1 MRIFVVGAQAVSV
14 CGVGREAL
22 ASSPT
27 LEERAPVPS
36 RQLARTH
43 PGVFAAEVPEIPE
56 ETELF
61 SPRSTARMSRAS
73 QLASIAVKR
82 VLGEAEWRD
91 ARHEIGCF
99 LGVGGSGGSV
109 GEVEAMLSASMSD
122 GALSY
127 RLLGSVGLNACN
139 PLFTFQTLHN
149 FTLCHPAIAEGLG
162 GPNGA
167 FFSRGAGTLVALEEA
182 AASIR
187 EGDCRRALAGGADT
201 ALHPVTWAE
210 LVHSGHA
217 ASGLVPGEGA
227 GALAL
232 TSSEERALAE
242 LESVTI
248 HRADAR
254 TLDRA
259 TTRALDDVI
268 AQSPSPPDHVVVAP
282 WGDAS
287 RGCLSARV
295 DARLRNVPITDV
307 SRIFGETLAAGP
319 ALAWVL
325 GLDLLARGAA
335 TRVLVLS
342 HGIDAELGCVQF
354 SRGGTR

>member
-1 MRIFVVGAQAVSV
+1 MRIFVVGAEAVSV
-14 CGVGREAL
+14 CGVGRAAL
-22 ASSPT
+22 ASHPVLRTGT
-27 LEERAPVPS
+27 LLPS

-43 PGVFAAEVPEIPE
+43 PGVGAAEVPEIPE
-56 ETELF
+56 EAELF
-61 SPRSTARMSRAS
+61 SPRATARMSRAS

-82 VLGEAEWRD
+82 ALREADFRD

-109 GEVEAMLSASMSD
+109 GEVEAMLSTSVTE

-127 RLLGSVGLNACN
+127 RLLGNVGLSACN
-139 PLFTFQTLHN
+139 PLLTFQTLHN
-149 FTLCHPAIAEGLG
+149 FTLCHPTIAEGLG

-187 EGDCRRALAGGADT
+187 EGDCTRALAGGADT

-210 LVHSGHA
+210 LARTGYA
-217 ASGLVPGEGA
+217 ENGLIPGEGA
-227 GALAL
+227 GVLAL
-232 TSSEERALAE
+232 TSSGEGALAE
-242 LESVTI
+242 LESVAI
-248 HRADAR
+248 HRAR
-254 TLDRA
+254 GKTLERV
-259 TTRALDDVI
+259 TTRALHEV
-268 AQSPSPPDHVVVAP
+268 AAGAPALPDHVVIAP

-287 RGCLSARV
+287 RACLRACV
-295 DARLRNVPITDV
+295 EARLQRVAMTDA
-307 SRIFGETLAAGP
+307 SRIFGESLAASP

-325 GLDLLARGAA
+325 GVDLLVRGAA

-342 HGIDAELGCVQF
+342 HGIDEELGWVQL
-354 SRGGTR
+354 SRGGAR